1 VYLAEDADTEL
12 GLPRESLITLAFLL
26 GSDYTEGV
34 NGVGIVNAME
44 ILHAFRDFK
53 APPGSGSESGS
64 GSDPLDRLRG
74 FSKWLGTFDVYE
86 ALQGPANKARA
97 QAGAQRVADAF
108 DDNEDVVAFHKKHFA
123 SKHRWALVDSFP
135 DAHVFD
141 AYTKPAVDSND
152 TPFVFGAP
160 TLSVAAQYVRAT
172 LGWTDEEIVR
182 TLKPALEGWAARG
195 TQQRVDR
202 YYVAYHDNARFAK
215 IKSKRLRDAV
225 SKSTGKRTK
234 LALDLGD
241 AGPGAG
247 ADVEMAA
254 AQESAHDTKQ
264 KVDEVQEDDVQG
276 AGVQMSP
283 SC

>member
-1 VYLAEDADTEL
+1 LQVYLAEDADREL
-12 GLPRESLITLAFLL
+12 GLPRENLVSLAFLL

-44 ILHAFRDFK
+44 ILHAFRDYK
-53 APPGSGSESGS
+53 TPQELAPQSVSRPGSA
-64 GSDPLDRLRG
+64 SDPLDRLRG
-74 FSKWLGTFDVYE
+74 FSKWLSTFDVHE

-97 QAGAQRVADAF
+97 QAGARRVADAF
-108 DDNEDVVAFHKKHFA
+108 DDNEDVIAFHKKHFA
-123 SKHRWALVDSFP
+123 SKHRWALVEGFP
-135 DAHVFD
+135 DVHVFD

-152 TPFVFGAP
+152 SPFVFGAP

-202 YYVAYHDNARFAK
+202 YYTSYHDNARFAK

-234 LALDLGD
+234 LALDLGE
-241 AGPGAG
+241 AGAG
-247 ADVEMAA
+247 AHVEIAG
-254 AQESAHDTKQ
+254 AQESAHDSKQ
-264 KVDEVQEDDVQG
+264 KEDEVQDDTKKRRVR
-276 AGVQMSP
+276 
-283 SC
+283 